1 MERDVAG
8 TTVRGVDVDAETRC
22 VHYDTDR
29 DVVAIRAACC
39 DTYYPC
45 HACHDTL
52 TDHDWRVIP
61 RDAFDDPAVLC
72 GACGATLT
80 VREYADCDDACP
92 VCGRAFNPGCKR
104 HWGRYFVPR
113 E

>member
-1 MERDVAG
+1 MERTVGDTV
-8 TTVRGVDVDAETRC
+8 VRGLDVDPETRC
-22 VHYDTDR
+22 AHYDTAR
-29 DVVAIRAACC
+29 DVVAVRAACC

-45 HACHDTL
+45 RACHDAVA
-52 TDHDWRVIP
+52 DHDHEVVP

-92 VCGRAFNPGCKR
+92 ACGHAFNPGYKR
-104 HWGRYFVPR
+104 HWSRYFAER
-113 E
+113 